1 MSIVLT
7 LEELR
12 ALTGTK
18 QPARM
23 CTWLKARQWPHEP
36 PARRGDFPKVDRSYY
51 LARMSG
57 QPASMAAG
65 APAAPRQRLRLEF
78 MTNPMAA

>member
-1 MSIVLT
+1 VSIVLT
-7 LEELR
+7 LDELR

-36 PARRGDFPKVDRSYY
+36 PARRGDWPKVDRAYY

-57 QPASMAAG
+57 QQPST
-65 APAAPRQRLRLEF
+65 PAAPRQRLRLDF
-78 MTNPMAA
+78 MTNPTAA